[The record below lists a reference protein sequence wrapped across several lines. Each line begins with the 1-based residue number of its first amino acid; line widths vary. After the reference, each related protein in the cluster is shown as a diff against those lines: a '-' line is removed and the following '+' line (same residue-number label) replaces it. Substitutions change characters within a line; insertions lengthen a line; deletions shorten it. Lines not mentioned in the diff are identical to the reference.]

1 MILDIH
7 LMKSLA
13 APDRHMPIESFINLG
28 TVQTLDGRGLADDWG
43 DNRRF
48 ELGLTMVLLVGIF
61 GRL

>member
-1 MILDIH
+1 
-7 LMKSLA
+7 
-13 APDRHMPIESFINLG
+13 MPIESFINLG

-48 ELGLTMVLLVGIF
+48 GLGLTMVLLVGIF